1 MCRVSAGCKLKWDI
15 PVFRAHA
22 VDYFFLSR
30 SLVPKEEL
38 LLLHRLGK
46 ERAHLLFG
54 RELLRGT
61 IKIVTHRSTA
71 AGKFFLSL
79 VLSLSLSSRP
89 RAANNLLNNKDGETA
104 AGKRERERE
113 RERRESNSSQLS
125 REPDLLAS
133 ARPPRGGRIRKTPI
147 FQASERANERAK
159 REQIN

>member
-71 AGKFFLSL
+71 AGKFFLSV

-104 AGKRERERE
+104 AGKREREGETRKQFEPTFERAGPPRE
-113 RERRESNSSQLS
+113 RSPASRRPNKEDSNFS
-125 REPDLLAS
+125 
-133 ARPPRGGRIRKTPI
+133 
-147 FQASERANERAK
+147 SERAGEREGET
-159 REQIN
+159 RTN